1 MYQPIKE
8 ILIATKLSKSFVSAF
23 ETAVFIAIPY
33 NASLVLMYQLE
44 DNSNGMIDRVKE
56 LIGEKRLNET
66 YLNNDII
73 PIDGSISKEDT
84 IKIIQ
89 SALKHFVEDSGID
102 DRCSCTVRKIV
113 VVEGEFIEQ
122 IVNQATKNK
131 SDLIV
136 IDVPDEFLSQGYLG
150 QTVASVMNET
160 HIPIMLIPKNG
171 FPG

>member
-84 IKIIQ
+84 IKIDEPVKTLTWLSIK
-89 SALKHFVEDSGID
+89 LK
-102 DRCSCTVRKIV
+102 
-113 VVEGEFIEQ
+113 
-122 IVNQATKNK
+122 
-131 SDLIV
+131 
-136 IDVPDEFLSQGYLG
+136 
-150 QTVASVMNET
+150 
-160 HIPIMLIPKNG
+160 
-171 FPG
+171 